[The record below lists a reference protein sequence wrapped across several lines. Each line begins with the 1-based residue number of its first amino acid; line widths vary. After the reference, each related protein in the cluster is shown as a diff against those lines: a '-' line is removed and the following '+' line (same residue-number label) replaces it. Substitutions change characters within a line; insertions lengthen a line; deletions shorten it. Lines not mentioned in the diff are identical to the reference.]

1 MKTFKELSKE
11 EMLKILEDKRTK
23 TLQYT
28 RVVGYY
34 RLIESFNKGKK
45 GEFKER
51 VYFEIENNIKL

>member
-1 MKTFKELSKE
+1 MVKTAKTKE
-11 EMLKILEDKRTK
+11 EILQMLEGKRTK

-34 RLIESFNKGKK
+34 RPIESFNKGKK

-51 VYFEIENNIKL
+51 VYFKV

>member
-1 MKTFKELSKE
+1 MVKTAKTKE
-11 EMLKILEDKRTK
+11 EILQMLESKRTK

-34 RLIESFNKGKK
+34 RPIESFNKGKK

-51 VYFEIENNIKL
+51 VYFKV

>member
-11 EMLKILEDKRTK
+11 EILKLLENEGTK

-34 RLIESFNKGKK
+34 RPIESFNKGKK
-45 GEFKER
+45 GEFKEM